1 MTPSKRVGPHDV
13 FNESILSFLRRR
25 TSKKVPALPAEPP
38 NSPDTVMNEKSL
50 MISEGN
56 GYLNQAW
63 GLLEGNQDR
72 LDSALSAKLWERAN
86 E

>member
-25 TSKKVPALPAEPP
+25 TSKKVPAEPP

-72 LDSALSAKLWERAN
+72 LDSALRDKLWERAN

>member
-1 MTPSKRVGPHDV
+1 
-13 FNESILSFLRRR
+13 
-25 TSKKVPALPAEPP
+25 
-38 NSPDTVMNEKSL
+38 MNEKSL

-63 GLLEGNQDR
+63 GLLEGNHDR
-72 LDSALSAKLWERAN
+72 LDSALRDKLWERAN